1 MSMGGGR
8 IGGGLRAART
18 TAVTSAAGLGRPRR
32 WAAGLAWGL
41 WALAMLGL
49 ALNWWQDRL
58 LRQAGRPDLAVWVPG
73 SIVGPL
79 LAVLGAATVGA
90 VLASRRPRHP
100 VGWLLLGFALSQT
113 ASGVISSSVAYGL
126 VARPGALP
134 AAHGLARYYPATGA
148 AALALLSFVLLLTP
162 TGSLPSARWRWWAVI
177 TAATP
182 VALALVVPVVPGRLD
197 PQLLLT
203 SSPFSD
209 RALGGVLLV
218 ATRVALV
225 VTALAVVVAAGS
237 LVVRFRRAQG
247 VERQQLRW
255 VALAATLMVLAGPV
269 VLAPVVLES
278 PILVDWVSAVWV
290 AVLPVAVGAAVLRYR
305 LYDLDRIISRTLAY
319 GLLTLLLGGGYAGAV
334 LGLGQLL
341 GRESPLVVAAATL
354 AVAAVFQPARRRVQ
368 AVVDQRF
375 NRRRH
380 DTTRI
385 IEAFGVRLR
394 NEVDLDALHTEL
406 LAVVDQTMQPTQ
418 ASLWL
423 RPSGSASQDQRI
435 PGASR
440 AAWQL
445 ATPRTVRPA
454 LSIGSSLG
462 FS

>member
-1 MSMGGGR
+1 
-8 IGGGLRAART
+8 
-18 TAVTSAAGLGRPRR
+18 VTSAAGLGRPRR

-49 ALNWWQDRL
+49 AVVPWMDRL
-58 LRQAGRPDLAVWVPG
+58 LRQAGRPDLAALVP
-73 SIVGPL
+73 SAVIGPV
-79 LAVLGAATVGA
+79 LAMLSAATVGA

-100 VGWLLLGFALSQT
+100 VGWLLLGFALSLT

-134 AAHGLARYYPATGA
+134 AAATVARYYPATGA
-148 AALALLSFVLLLTP
+148 AALALLSLVLLLTP
-162 TGSLPSARWRWWAVI
+162 TGSLPSPRWRRWAFV

-182 VALALVVPVVPGRLD
+182 VALVLVVPVAPGRLD
-197 PQLLLT
+197 PQLLLA

-209 RALGGVLLV
+209 RALGGVVLV

-225 VTALAVVVAAGS
+225 VTALAVAVAAGS

-255 VALAATLMVLAGPV
+255 VALAAALMVLAVPV
-269 VLAPVVLES
+269 VLAPVALEG
-278 PILVDWVSAVWV
+278 PILVNWAPAVWV
-290 AVLPVAVGAAVLRYR
+290 VVLPVAVGAAVLRYR

-319 GLLTLLLGGGYAGAV
+319 GLLTLLLGGGYAVVV
-334 LGLGQLL
+334 LGLGQFLE
-341 GRESPLVVAAATL
+341 RESPLVVAAATL

-368 AVVDQRF
+368 AVVDRRF

-380 DTTRI
+380 DATRI
-385 IEAFGVRLR
+385 VEGFGARLR
-394 NEVDLDALHTEL
+394 DQVDLDTLTADL

-423 RPSGSASQDQRI
+423 RPQAPSGTAGVTVAQQR
-435 PGASR
+435 
-440 AAWQL
+440 
-445 ATPRTVRPA
+445 T
-454 LSIGSSLG
+454 
-462 FS
+462 